1 MKTLCDR
8 LLPQDDRDD
17 DHKIPI
23 VNFIDERL
31 YEGRIDGYRY
41 EDMPP
46 DPAAYRLGLQAIEQI
61 AQHMSGAS
69 FIDLTPYEQDQV
81 LLTLHDHNPPAAH
94 EIWQK
99 MSVKHLWAMLMRDA
113 VTAYYAHPYARDEI
127 GFGGPAYPRGYM
139 RLEHG
144 RPEPWESDEKRY
156 EWEAPVA
163 GGPVAIN
170 AGSYKDHPHCI
181 YRCFCIQGCK
191 VGAKQDTLVSHVPDA
206 LRYGAEIRANCM
218 VARINMKN
226 GKTTGVTY
234 FDKHGKEH
242 ELKAKVVIVSGY
254 AIETPRLLLNSACPG
269 FEQGLANSS
278 GTLGKYLMVQIG
290 NIVLP
295 ASKNRFACTK
305 PRLLMPSLKNF
316 TRQTAKMTSFAASP
330 SRP

>member
-1 MKTLCDR
+1 MKILKKIERKHQTPILHQEPAILSGLDTSHLPVDPNTRRPIAPMAQPGYYPDYHVLNQQAFWDEATRKVVLERVNTPPPIRFFSPEEVLFMKTLCDR

-99 MSVKHLWAMLMRDA
+99 MSVKHFWAMLMQDV
-113 VTAYYAHPYARDEI
+113 VTAYYAHPYAWDEI

-156 EWEAPVA
+156 EWEAP
-163 GGPVAIN
+163 
-170 AGSYKDHPHCI
+170 
-181 YRCFCIQGCK
+181 
-191 VGAKQDTLVSHVPDA
+191 
-206 LRYGAEIRANCM
+206 
-218 VARINMKN
+218 
-226 GKTTGVTY
+226 
-234 FDKHGKEH
+234 
-242 ELKAKVVIVSGY
+242 
-254 AIETPRLLLNSACPG
+254 
-269 FEQGLANSS
+269 ANSLSDIYLPHGRKAEVSPAGHGEETSGQS
-278 GTLGKYLMVQIG
+278 GTH
-290 NIVLP
+290 
-295 ASKNRFACTK
+295 
-305 PRLLMPSLKNF
+305 
-316 TRQTAKMTSFAASP
+316 
-330 SRP
+330 